1 MQTVN
6 WTQPIREEIRQA
18 EAEFAQHKERMLQ
31 YLDIMNSLNIVKDY
45 DEYQKINS
53 LVNAENHA
61 CGLAEYR
68 IRALRYDMNYDL
80 GHYDNDNDSRYEE
93 ETDDDE

>member
-1 MQTVN
+1 MQATN

-18 EAEFAQHKERMLQ
+18 EAAFVQHKQSMLQ
-31 YLDIMNSLNIVKDY
+31 YLDIMKSLSITKDY
-45 DEYQKINS
+45 DEYQKIRE
-53 LVNAENHA
+53 LVDAESHA

-80 GHYDNDNDSRYEE
+80 GYYDNDNDSRYEE
-93 ETDDDE
+93 EENDDE